1 MWREVALNN
10 PIIQIS
16 WGELFDKITILQIKL
31 DNLQSESA
39 LRNVRTE
46 YKSLHSIYTKVFRD
60 DTEANKLL
68 ADLKEINQKLWNT
81 EDKIRIKEK
90 GKSFDNEFIEL
101 ARSVY
106 IQNDLRSDIKRKIN
120 ILFRSELIEEKS
132 YAGY

>member
-1 MWREVALNN
+1 MNN
-10 PIIQIS
+10 PKIQIS
-16 WGELFDKITILQIKL
+16 WGELFDKITILELKL
-31 DNLQSESA
+31 ENLESESA

-46 YKSLHSIYTKVFRD
+46 YESLHSIYTKAFRD

-68 ADLKEINQKLWNT
+68 ADLKEINKQLWAT

-90 GKSFDNEFIEL
+90 EKSFDNEFIEL

-106 IQNDLRSDIKRKIN
+106 IQNDLRSNMKRKIN
-120 ILFRSELIEEKS
+120 ILFRSELTEEKS

>member
-1 MWREVALNN
+1 MALNN

>member
-1 MWREVALNN
+1 MNN

>member
-1 MWREVALNN
+1 MNN
-10 PIIQIS
+10 PKIQIS

-90 GKSFDNEFIEL
+90 EKSFDNEFIEL

-132 YAGY
+132 YADY

>member
-1 MWREVALNN
+1 MNN
-10 PIIQIS
+10 PKIQIS
-16 WGELFDKITILQIKL
+16 WGELFDKITILELKL
-31 DNLQSESA
+31 ENLESESA

-46 YKSLHSIYTKVFRD
+46 YKSLYSIYTKVFHD

-68 ADLKEINQKLWNT
+68 ADLKEINQQLWAT

-90 GKSFDNEFIEL
+90 EKSFDNEFIEL

-106 IQNDLRSDIKRKIN
+106 IQNDLRSNIKRKIN
-120 ILFRSELIEEKS
+120 ILFRSELTEEKS

>member
-1 MWREVALNN
+1 MALNN

-120 ILFRSELIEEKS
+120 ILFRSELTEEKS

>member
-1 MWREVALNN
+1 MNN
-10 PIIQIS
+10 PKIQIS
-16 WGELFDKITILQIKL
+16 WGELFDKITILQLKL
-31 DNLQSESA
+31 ENLESESA

-46 YKSLHSIYTKVFRD
+46 YESLHSIYTKAFRH

-68 ADLKEINQKLWNT
+68 ADLKEINQQLWAT

-90 GKSFDNEFIEL
+90 EKSFDNEFIEL

-106 IQNDLRSDIKRKIN
+106 IQNDLRSDIKRNIN